1 MNKIILSNCPI
12 TKLSNVIWAHIIPPP
27 ATYLSP
33 TAINALHLSAP
44 PPTLAAGFF
53 LPNKLKKLLDFPLD
67 SVDAATGC
75 KLLKYSL

>member
-1 MNKIILSNCPI
+1 M
-12 TKLSNVIWAHIIPPP
+12 WAHIIPPP

-44 PPTLAAGFF
+44 PSTLAAGFF
-53 LPNKLKKLLDFPLD
+53 LPNKLKLKELLDFPLD